1 MEVRGLQGQS
11 KGQCCTF
18 SVLIAFS
25 PNSTAMGF
33 DNALRN
39 EQSKT
44 CACLRFGCEL
54 CKKPW
59 HDFRINACA
68 RVLNRYYEL
77 SIFILCGN
85 VNRSLFCKLDSIV

>member
-11 KGQCCTF
+11 KSECCTF
-18 SVLIAFS
+18 SVLIVFS
-25 PNSTAMGF
+25 PNSTPVCF

-44 CACLRFGCEL
+44 GACLRFGCEL
-54 CKKPW
+54 CKKPL
-59 HDFRINACA
+59 HDFSVYPCA

-77 SIFILCGN
+77 SIYM
-85 VNRSLFCKLDSIV
+85 S